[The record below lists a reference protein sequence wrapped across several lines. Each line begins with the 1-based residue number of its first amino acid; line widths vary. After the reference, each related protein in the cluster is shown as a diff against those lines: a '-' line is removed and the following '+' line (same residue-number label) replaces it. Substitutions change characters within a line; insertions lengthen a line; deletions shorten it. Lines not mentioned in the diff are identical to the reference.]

1 LQRVLQREVMVG
13 GGAACPDAV
22 EAVARDAAGEV
33 SVQLDARGQ
42 ISKVAEKGA
51 ANGHGRP
58 SAGGEAGAGRREQE
72 GAGADAGTA
81 TGDRRGAAQAQAQAQ
96 AQAGTGTGKVGAR
109 VWEGLGR
116 VMGYGLRDIW
126 GVIRCGIRE
135 AGTCFDL
142 GQARVRRGAASSHGT
157 GHGMRRASEC
167 GQVERRIR
175 GKWAMGKGKWGIGNA
190 ANGQVSR
197 Q

>member
-81 TGDRRGAAQAQAQAQ
+81 TGEARHRHRHRHRQ
-96 AQAGTGTGKVGAR
+96 AQAGTGTEKWGRGCGR
-109 VWEGLGR
+109 VWDELW
-116 VMGYGLRDIW
+116 VMGYGIY
-126 GVIRCGIRE
+126 GV
-135 AGTCFDL
+135 
-142 GQARVRRGAASSHGT
+142 
-157 GHGMRRASEC
+157 
-167 GQVERRIR
+167 
-175 GKWAMGKGKWGIGNA
+175 
-190 ANGQVSR
+190 
-197 Q
+197 